1 MMICISLLNDERL
14 TVKLLVHFFDI
25 GCFRSLEIVI
35 FCELKTRG
43 SHQKSQIARL
53 HLLLEIG
60 DNIRYDKSS
69 IGILGSVDFDLFDPL
84 WLQSIQRHFIRVS
97 DF

>member
-1 MMICISLLNDERL
+1 M
-14 TVKLLVHFFDI
+14 VKLLVHFFDI
-25 GCFRSLEIVI
+25 DRFRSLKIVV

-43 SHQKSQIARL
+43 CHQKSQIARFN
-53 HLLLEIG
+53 LLLEIG

-69 IGILGSVDFDLFDPL
+69 ISILSSIDFDLFDPL

>member
-1 MMICISLLNDERL
+1 MISISLLNDERL
-14 TVKLLVHFFDI
+14 TEKLLVHLFDI
-25 GCFRSLEIVI
+25 GRFRSLKIDV

-43 SHQKSQIARL
+43 SHQKSQIARIN
-53 HLLLEIG
+53 LLLEIG
-60 DNIRYDKSS
+60 DNIRYDKTS
-69 IGILGSVDFDLFDPL
+69 IGILGSVDFDFFDPL